1 MFAELY
7 FNYNKITMK
16 NKIQK
21 FISSTV
27 EYHDI
32 FKAVEV
38 ANELG
43 LGLEISRFGKLK
55 ELDDCF
61 EETLDKYEEAIKD
74 LKDDLTLHGFFS
86 NLCPVSKDQG
96 IREVS
101 IRRYYQSLEIA
112 SRLGAKTVVFH
123 TCFNNLLK
131 QQVYR
136 DGFFHSSVEF
146 FNDIIP
152 HFEERGIIATIENV
166 HEPNN
171 EMIRNILAAVNSPN
185 LKATI
190 DIGHCNLHSEI
201 SIDKWIK
208 DYGIMLHHMHF
219 HNNYGDED
227 AHQSLKKGS
236 VDVKKVLLSL
246 KEMEIYPQITF
257 EIFDKEDLYESV
269 QYLEELQ
276 KETEYG
282 I

>member
-1 MFAELY
+1 ME
-7 FNYNKITMK
+7 

-38 ANELG
+38 ANDLN
-43 LGLEISRFGKLK
+43 LGLEISRFGRLK
-55 ELDDCF
+55 DLDNCF
-61 EETLDKYEEAIKD
+61 DETLNKYEEAIKD
-74 LKDDLTLHGFFS
+74 LKGDLTLHGFFTT
-86 NLCPVSKDQG
+86 LCPVSKDAL
-96 IREVS
+96 IKEVS
-101 IRRYYQSLEIA
+101 IKRYYQSLEIA

-136 DGFFHSSVEF
+136 DSFFHSSVEF
-146 FNDIIP
+146 YNELIP
-152 HFEERGIIATIENV
+152 HFEDRGIIATIENV

-171 EMIRNILAAVNSPN
+171 ELIRSIIAAVNSPN

-190 DIGHCNLHSEI
+190 DIGHCNLHSELPV
-201 SIDKWIK
+201 KEWIK

-219 HNNYGDED
+219 HNNYKDED
-227 AHQSLKKGS
+227 AHQSLKKGTL
-236 VDVKKVLLSL
+236 DIKEILLAL
-246 KEMEIYPQITF
+246 KEMHLYPEITF

-269 QYLEELQ
+269 EYLDKLQ
-276 KETEYG
+276 KEVNYG